1 MIVPAAVEAR
11 NERIRK
17 MKEERAEFFNGLTI
31 DEMQACKD
39 MIKTMREEQERKKAI
54 AKNEEYLREIV
65 ISTIDAI
72 GLDETKRII
81 KQINRDLR
89 AGE

>member
-1 MIVPAAVEAR
+1 
-11 NERIRK
+11 
-17 MKEERAEFFNGLTI
+17 MKEEKAEFFNDLTI

-39 MIKTMREEQERKKAI
+39 MIKAMRKEQERKKAI

-81 KQINRDLR
+81 RQINRDLR
-89 AGE
+89 AG